1 MRLIE
6 GQRRVRPEPKPLD
19 LVLDIDLDAPDTASA
34 DEASHPLVMGPA
46 AVEPPVPQA
55 APATE
60 PDDSAAGLTDTS
72 HTSDPPAERPE
83 H

>member
-1 MRLIE
+1 MQLIE

-19 LVLDIDLDAPDTASA
+19 LVLDIDLDAPDIASA
-34 DEASHPLVMGPA
+34 DESSQPPVMGPA
-46 AVEPPVPQA
+46 AVEPAVPQV

-60 PDDSAAGLTDTS
+60 PDDFAAGLTDTS
-72 HTSDPPAERPE
+72 RTSDPPAERPE